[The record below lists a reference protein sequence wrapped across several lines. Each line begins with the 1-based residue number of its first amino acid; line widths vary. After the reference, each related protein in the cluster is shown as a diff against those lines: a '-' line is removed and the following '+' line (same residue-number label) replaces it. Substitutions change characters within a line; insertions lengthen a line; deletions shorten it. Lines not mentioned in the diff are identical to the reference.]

1 MQQFDF
7 CPLVQQDQSGDI
19 SQSFPMHV
27 IDNEI
32 LSSIIGDIYDCVLN
46 PDGWPG
52 VLTRITQAMDAA
64 YTTIALAGSSDNH
77 GRFAAQSP
85 WDPERMRQLQH
96 EYSFDDIPGL
106 KDVVVG
112 NIDTPISTLSLMTE
126 SELRQTPFF
135 KNWAGPQGL
144 REGCMV
150 KFVHTP
156 DRIGLLGCTTHVE
169 RDIINAEEQRFLT
182 LLSPHL
188 RRASLI
194 GDLLDNTRI
203 TTDLFRDTLQSLA
216 VPVVLTASNGFIL
229 YANTSAERMF
239 ATGGPILRQDKII
252 QAQNPLIGDAL
263 LQAIASAASD
273 VSLGSKGI
281 GLPISATGMPP
292 AVAYVLPLSQGTA
305 RAVFRPACAA
315 VFVSTTTS
323 ASPLPEAVLTTLFEL
338 TPAEARVL
346 MTIGSGLSPSKSAE
360 ALGVS
365 ENTLKTHLSRIYA
378 KTGKSRQADLVKLV
392 REIGTPLTNL
402 D

>member
-1 MQQFDF
+1 
-7 CPLVQQDQSGDI
+7 
-19 SQSFPMHV
+19 MHAV
-27 IDNEI
+27 DNEM

-46 PDGWPG
+46 PEGWPG

-64 YTTIALAGSSDNH
+64 YTTIALAGTSDNH
-77 GRFAAQSP
+77 GRFTAQSP
-85 WDPERMRQLQH
+85 WDQERMRALQQD
-96 EYSFDDIPGL
+96 YSFDDIPGL
-106 KDVVVG
+106 KAVVVG
-112 NIDTPISTLSLMTE
+112 DIDAPLSTLSIMAENDLQET
-126 SELRQTPFF
+126 SFF

-144 REGCMV
+144 REGCMI
-150 KFVHTP
+150 KFVHTS
-156 DRIGLLGCTTHVE
+156 DRIGLLGCTTRMG
-169 RDIINAEEQRFLT
+169 RDIINAEDQRFLK

-194 GDLLDNTRI
+194 GDLLENAHI
-203 TTDLFRDTLQSLA
+203 TTHLFRDALQNLA
-216 VPVVLTASNGFIL
+216 VPVVLTESNGFIL
-229 YANTSAERMF
+229 YANTSAEHMF
-239 ATGGPILRQDKII
+239 ATGGPIFRQDRII
-252 QAQNPLIGDAL
+252 QAQNPSIGDAL

-273 VSLGSKGI
+273 TSLGSKGI

-305 RAVFRPACAA
+305 RAAFRPACAA

-323 ASPLPEAVLTTLFEL
+323 ASPLPEAVLTTLFDL

-346 MTIGSGLSPSKSAE
+346 MTIGSGISPPQSAE

-365 ENTLKTHLSRIYA
+365 ENTIKTHLSRIYA

-392 REIGTPLTNL
+392 VEIGAPLRSL